1 MYNSKISGLGMYV
14 PENVVTN
21 DDLSK
26 VMDTSSEWIIE
37 RTGIKE
43 RRHIKKGDGNTTA
56 IMGVKAAEIAMK
68 RASIEK
74 NEIDLILFATLSPDY
89 YFPGSGV
96 LVQEVLDLSLIHI

>member
-26 VMDTSSEWIIE
+26 VMDTSSEWIEE

-43 RRHIKKGDGNTTA
+43 RRHIKKGDGNSTA
-56 IMGVKAAEIAMK
+56 NIVSKLLG
-68 RASIEK
+68 
-74 NEIDLILFATLSPDY
+74 
-89 YFPGSGV
+89 
-96 LVQEVLDLSLIHI
+96 